1 MAKRKC
7 CKYLLKK
14 DRVSLNINGDELHNH
29 DEKFIKQQKLFSAR
43 WHYYNVQKQ
52 AADIRQQYLTDQ
64 SEEYTGI
71 HKIPTEQALWAILH
85 AENSHKTYKQICG
98 IIGHKKDRYP
108 LAEIEVIDPGY
119 QDGRIIT
126 LTNQKEVNEAIHCQ
140 NQNHTRQQLQML
152 FASISSLAQDI
163 DPENSSNI
171 ISRILDGE
179 CIDIIYEELLLS
191 DIEKQWT
198 WELTWE
204 IDEEEGNHA
213 TIQNFFKAKK
223 GKMHILYQADT

>member
-1 MAKRKC
+1 
-7 CKYLLKK
+7 
-14 DRVSLNINGDELHNH
+14 
-29 DEKFIKQQKLFSAR
+29 
-43 WHYYNVQKQ
+43 VQKQ

-85 AENSHKTYKQICG
+85 AENSRKTYKQICG

-119 QDGRIIT
+119 QYGRIIT
-126 LTNQKEVNEAIHCQ
+126 LTNQKEVNEAIHCL

-198 WELTWE
+198 WELTWKM
-204 IDEEEGNHA
+204 DEEVGNHA
-213 TIQNFFKAKK
+213 TIQDFINFLKQRKEKCTFYIRLTHRTLPSDYYFGSGRHQYNSWNTNIPNKHFNHSIATFPL
-223 GKMHILYQADT
+223 MAM